1 VLGDAIFTDE
11 GSVMTNNEIVPG
23 FDDEKD
29 ESLKI
34 KLQKVNDV
42 EGCLVLY
49 LSGYI
54 DTYNSNYFQKRIS
67 KAIESGFIRL
77 IFQCSGLNYVSSTGI
92 GSFTAFLKSAKPKG
106 GDLVLLEIQPK
117 VYEVFQL
124 LGFSQFFN
132 IKDNLDDSINFFKSG
147 VSTDSVSLFPRIFS
161 CPICSKK
168 LKALKPGRFRCSEC
182 KTILAIDNSGQVFL
196 G

>member
-1 VLGDAIFTDE
+1 
-11 GSVMTNNEIVPG
+11 MTNNEIIPG

-29 ESLKI
+29 DSLKI
-34 KLQKVNDV
+34 KLQKFDNVNN
-42 EGCLVLY
+42 CLALY
-49 LSGYI
+49 LTGYI
-54 DTYNSNYFQKRIS
+54 DTYNSSYFQKRVA
-67 KAIESGFIRL
+67 KAIETGFIKL
-77 IFQCSGLNYVSSTGI
+77 IFHCGGLNYVSSTGI
-92 GSFTAFLKSAKPKG
+92 GSFTTFLKSVKPRG

-132 IKDNLDDSINFFKSG
+132 IKDNIEEAVDFFKQDGKMESNT
-147 VSTDSVSLFPRIFS
+147 VFPKIFK

-168 LKALKPGRFRCSEC
+168 LKARKAGRFRCSEC
-182 KTILAIDNSGQVFL
+182 KTILAIDNAGQVFL

>member
-1 VLGDAIFTDE
+1 
-11 GSVMTNNEIVPG
+11 MTNNEIVSG

-34 KLQKVNDV
+34 KLQKIDV
-42 EGCLVLY
+42 IEGCLVLY
-49 LSGYI
+49 LNGYI
-54 DTYNSNYFQKRIS
+54 DTYNSNFFQKRVA
-67 KAIESGFIRL
+67 KAIDGGYNKL
-77 IFQCSGLNYVSSTGI
+77 IFQCGGLNYVSSTGI
-92 GSFTAFLKSAKPKG
+92 GSFTAFLKSVKPRG

-117 VYEVFQL
+117 VFEVFQL

-132 IKDNLDDSINFFKSG
+132 IRSNLDDSVAFFRS
-147 VSTDSVSLFPRIFS
+147 DSPGGQGTMFPRIFA

-168 LKALKPGRFRCSEC
+168 LKATKPGRFRCSEC
-182 KTILAIDNSGQVFL
+182 KTILAIDNAGQVFL

>member
-1 VLGDAIFTDE
+1 
-11 GSVMTNNEIVPG
+11 MMNNDIVNG

-29 ESLKI
+29 DSLKI
-34 KLQKVNDV
+34 KLQEVNEV
-42 EGCLVLY
+42 EGCLILY
-49 LSGYI
+49 LTGYI
-54 DTYNSNYFQKRIS
+54 DTYNSNYFQKRVQ
-67 KAIESGFIRL
+67 KAIEAGFIRL
-77 IFQCSGLNYVSSTGI
+77 VFQCNGLNYVSSTGI
-92 GSFTAFLKSAKPKG
+92 GSFTAFLKSVKPRG

-132 IKDNLDDSINFFKSG
+132 IKDNLDDSINFFKTG
-147 VSTDSVSLFPRIFS
+147 TTTEAVSLFPKVFS

-168 LKALKPGRFRCSEC
+168 LKALKSGRFRCSEC
-182 KTILAIDNSGQVFL
+182 KTILAIDNAGQVFL

>member
-1 VLGDAIFTDE
+1 
-11 GSVMTNNEIVPG
+11 MTNNDDIVTG

-34 KLQKVNDV
+34 KLHKVSEV

-49 LSGYI
+49 LTGYI
-54 DTYNSNYFQKRIS
+54 DTYNSNYFQKRVQ

-77 IFQCSGLNYVSSTGI
+77 VFHCGGLNYVSSTGI
-92 GSFTAFLKSAKPKG
+92 GSFTAFLKAVKPRG

-132 IKDNLDDSINFFKSG
+132 IKDNLDDSINFFKNTT
-147 VSTDSVSLFPRIFS
+147 VTETVSLFPKIFA

-182 KTILAIDNSGQVFL
+182 KTILAIDNASQVFL

>member
-1 VLGDAIFTDE
+1 M
-11 GSVMTNNEIVPG
+11 SNNEIVSG

-29 ESLKI
+29 DSLKI
-34 KLQKVNDV
+34 KLQKFDNVDS
-42 EGCLVLY
+42 CLALY
-49 LSGYI
+49 LTGYI
-54 DTYNSNYFQKRIS
+54 DTYNSNYFQKRVNKS
-67 KAIESGFIRL
+67 VESGFIKL
-77 IFQCSGLNYVSSTGI
+77 IFHCGGLNYVSSTGI
-92 GSFTAFLKSAKPKG
+92 GSFTAFLKSVKPRG

-132 IKDNLDDSINFFKSG
+132 IKDSLDEAVSFFEQKG
-147 VSTDSVSLFPRIFS
+147 GAGTGQLFPKIFK

-168 LKALKPGRFRCSEC
+168 LKASKSGRFRCSEC
-182 KTILAIDNSGQVFL
+182 KTILAIDNNGQVFL